1 MKYIHDIALAEL
13 TALLSDCPVWSSA
26 TGTDGTNAANSR
38 TLHGRLEAYTTKR
51 AGMDKKYAVNVSGRY
66 TAEQEAEEQLS
77 SLLLLQQRPED
88 TYVGRGRKR
97 RSASTGEAPS
107 EIQKARTTSMM
118 PAGRCRANSLDIPR
132 WNPPVVTE
140 ETVRT
145 SPTKPNFRALSLAS
159 VNRRLLTDLIL
170 TLNHSFPDYDF
181 CNAGIVDFT
190 VCSLQTAVT
199 RINERLGEFSA
210 ATAASAAVNGASAN
224 GPLSNGSSFLS
235 TLWKAVDNVITL
247 SQVSEVYS
255 YQPVNSE
262 SSDDPFS
269 FLKSS
274 LVKGSLDD
282 YECNVVS
289 GSNSR
294 SAMLDSYGRVNDD
307 DDSEYDDMDESY
319 SKSRRRPGSFSVHR
333 EVLWT
338 FNYFFV
344 NKHAKRILLFTCIET
359 MTRSGCF
366 YETPALVPFVS
377 TSHKNTSSSSV
388 GFDAIPEDEAV
399 HHQLYDGTGAT
410 DGSNVSISGT
420 PGSALQ
426 RRRRQYKYLRPS
438 SSLHPSDDDIVS
450 GNDDEE
456 EDEEEED
463 DSHTIESSSAV
474 SVDFDLDPA
483 NAVSGG
489 IPIGN

>member
-51 AGMDKKYAVNVSGRY
+51 AGMDKKYAVSVSGRY

-77 SLLLLQQRPED
+77 SLLLLHQRPED

-107 EIQKARTTSMM
+107 EIQKARSI
-118 PAGRCRANSLDIPR
+118 PILPGGRCRANSLDIPR
-132 WNPPVVTE
+132 WNPPVGVVTE
-140 ETVRT
+140 EMVRT
-145 SPTKPNFRALSLAS
+145 SPAKPNFRALSLAS

-181 CNAGIVDFT
+181 CTAGIADFT

-210 ATAASAAVNGASAN
+210 ATATSAAVNGSAAN
-224 GPLSNGSSFLS
+224 GPVSNGSSFLS
-235 TLWKAVDNVITL
+235 ALWKAVDNVITL

-255 YQPVNSE
+255 YQPINSE

-294 SAMLDSYGRVNDD
+294 SGILDSYVRANDG
-307 DDSEYDDMDESY
+307 DDSEYDDLDESY
-319 SKSRRRPGSFSVHR
+319 KSRRPHGSFSVHR

-338 FNYFFV
+338 FNFFFV

-366 YETPALVPFVS
+366 YETPAVAPFVS
-377 TSHKNTSSSSV
+377 ASHKNSSASS
-388 GFDAIPEDEAV
+388 GAFDAIPEDKPV
-399 HHQLYDGTGAT
+399 HHQLYEATGTS
-410 DGSNVSISGT
+410 DGSNASV
-420 PGSALQ
+420 LQ

-438 SSLHPSDDDIVS
+438 SSLNHPSDDEVVS

-463 DSHTIESSSAV
+463 DSHTMESSSVV

-489 IPIGN
+489 IPIGI